1 MFVVTI
7 AVANIHYLFN
17 PNEFKLGVGQ
27 SVDHTIGVW
36 DVLATMWTTPS
47 LFKTLTNFTLQ
58 KFEELVALVVPTI
71 DTHVQSTNDAHIVCG
86 RPTKLTLEQQ
96 LLQFILY
103 MKHDNAVMFCI
114 YVELE
119 QK

>member
-1 MFVVTI
+1 
-7 AVANIHYLFN
+7 
-17 PNEFKLGVGQ
+17 
-27 SVDHTIGVW
+27 
-36 DVLATMWTTPS
+36 MWTTPS

-103 MKHDNAVMFCI
+103 MKHDNVVMFDAFMWNWSKSNVWNDAISPCI
-114 YVELE
+114 NEALSN
-119 QK
+119 